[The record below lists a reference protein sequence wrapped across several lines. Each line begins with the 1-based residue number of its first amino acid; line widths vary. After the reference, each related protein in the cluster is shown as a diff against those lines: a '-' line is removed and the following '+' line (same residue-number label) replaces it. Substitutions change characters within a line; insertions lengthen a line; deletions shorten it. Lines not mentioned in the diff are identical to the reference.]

1 MSDWYGAAREE
12 DGRTD
17 EEVLAGLRYAADA
30 DAARP
35 TAERAPLEVT
45 SGFVQA
51 TDLRLIDAD
60 RVLTD
65 IAAEWLRARAK
76 FGDQQELSWT
86 EWLAVLAEE
95 FGEAA
100 MEVCKGA
107 VRPFEHRPP
116 ALLRAELVQVA
127 AVAARF
133 ISAMDAW
140 AKGRPATL
148 CRYPWCFREVLKAA
162 DEDVEVG
169 HVVRY
174 VRREPDRRRAE
185 KLLA

>member
-1 MSDWYGAAREE
+1 MSDWYGEAREA

-17 EEVLAGLRYAADA
+17 EQVLSEIRWAADA
-30 DAARP
+30 AITSTARHEA
-35 TAERAPLEVT
+35 TTIER
-45 SGFVQA
+45 FVGA
-51 TDLRLIDAD
+51 TDLADLDAD
-60 RVLTD
+60 RVLLD

-116 ALLRAELVQVA
+116 TLLRAELVQVA

-140 AKGRPATL
+140 A
-148 CRYPWCFREVLKAA
+148 
-162 DEDVEVG
+162 D
-169 HVVRY
+169 
-174 VRREPDRRRAE
+174 REPPR
-185 KLLA
+185 